1 MQNFEC
7 FFLQGFPSM
16 LNLVMHPSLVSQIP
30 IGQPMSN
37 TILGIHPAMFEGP
50 MQQVMVTKTIMPQ
63 TTVPP
68 LDNPNHLQLE

>member
-1 MQNFEC
+1 
-7 FFLQGFPSM
+7 
-16 LNLVMHPSLVSQIP
+16 
-30 IGQPMSN
+30 
-37 TILGIHPAMFEGP
+37 MFEGP